1 MVQHIEMVVIS
12 YMMRMMNTKT
22 NKYEVECRYEILTHD
37 GKEMTK
43 WFSIFGTESLT
54 KEIAN
59 GKEMTKWFS
68 IFGTE
73 SLTKEIA
80 NQYIEEIKSTL
91 TPKMGKHEYRIKEL

>member
-59 GKEMTKWFS
+59 
-68 IFGTE
+68 
-73 SLTKEIA
+73 
-80 NQYIEEIKSTL
+80 QYIEEIKSTL